1 MKWGVLNQKR
11 PSQYPLS
18 PDPSLKESEIGLT
31 KVIPREFET
40 SLPRLPWGSH
50 KALIITLNP
59 KKEDLPSIF
68 LERKEVSE
76 ILENAGFEV
85 VQLNANEADNPSEFR
100 SILASDHWDILHF
113 IGHMDGA
120 KNMVGISEHISAADF
135 VASCCRSAP
144 PRLVVLNACRSG
156 DTTSKTEVGGISGPI
171 AEQFCLRGV
180 DAVVATR
187 WDIRDDVCLEFSKA
201 FWETLVAVIGK
212 IDKEKETILDVESA
226 LLSARKILKKEY
238 KMMDACWLA
247 YMLFTSRKDG
257 CYIPSCNVV
266 ALPIEQSHPP
276 FIELKNHVEVC
287 EYLAPG
293 GAGLYL
299 MAHPSC
305 TGKTTT
311 AKLALTSLGID
322 PESNCFLSLRHDDS
336 LTIIE
341 QLHQAIIDLDDAPFH
356 PLILD
361 DAELLM
367 NHIGTNIHAMLLEI
381 SKRLPLL
388 LIMRESKEY
397 FELNMVPFQ
406 ILGFDQDEMRAL
418 RPHRPSPEGFRR
430 YLAQH
435 SIEITL
441 ENSRIL
447 LNRMEGKLFSLPLF
461 FKSVSQKKLDYNLL
475 EYPRDAPLQNRLGSL
490 SSDELLAVQMIS
502 ETMNPIIGAFRAEVA
517 WTALLQ
523 SNLVSSPVTIFK
535 TLALLGITQEY
546 HSPEQTPTEDQINE
560 EFLEKI
566 PEALRKNI
574 VHSPDYEEFT
584 KTRRLMHHDNLEIP
598 PYIALLYTGYTINN
612 DVKQTVKKLPRHPN
626 LQEAQ
631 VVCLNIFRTLK
642 LDNIPRLLDVY
653 DTDEMVLKAISEES
667 SINSDKL
674 NGRRLLTAFRLGKR
688 QIEDTLDKEL
698 EIWFE
703 NPSKLE
709 EAVKFSEP
717 ILFEHMSARLPSLRP
732 ETLFKLGEFFIEHP
746 SLLRLDTRLAGYFL
760 WNLVETGRSEVP
772 KSWVG
777 EMAQFWNK
785 KAWNDLQNRFLD
797 SIRETSDW
805 HPKVEIRRLN
815 LKSSYLLKNKT
826 HDDREEELLAAS
838 LKALSLKTTE
848 VFDMYLL
855 HLNYCQVLYRHLLLK
870 GKRPILHAFEAHLL
884 ASERLIE
891 ENPDE
896 NCLLQQRLTEGVPQR
911 IWMHSALTLLKH
923 RIELREQGDP
933 AQELRWIRDLIEAAH
948 QIGQV
953 CKNLRRACFSEAASR
968 LISLKR
974 RRNLAWT
981 QHLTEIRASF
991 TRIVR
996 NRVWDD
1002 RKSGDTLHISAE
1014 LHIHFIHAY
1023 DPHNPLPPIFP
1034 FSQEHPPSSKE
1045 TERKWYEVMEKIR
1058 QKVETSIDKPTDMSW
1073 VLKHRSASHLE
1084 IDKTLGPL
1092 TSDASSQVAAI
1103 LWKGTQ
1109 HLGTGAANTGAFA
1122 STYPEHL
1129 TDQERIEA
1137 DKHRFGKKP

>member
-406 ILGFDQDEMRAL
+406 ILGFDQDELRAL

-546 HSPEQTPTEDQINE
+546 HSPEQMPNANQIDE
-560 EFLEKI
+560 IFLDKI
-566 PEALRKNI
+566 PEQIRKNF
-574 VHSPDYEEFT
+574 VVSAEYESHIEA
-584 KTRRLMHHDNLEIP
+584 RLNETPEHLNIP
-598 PYIALLYTGYTINN
+598 TYVVFLYSGYTINHN
-612 DVKQTVKKLPRHPN
+612 V
-626 LQEAQ
+626 LQEIKQMEPHGNLVRAQ
-631 VVCLNIFRTLK
+631 ELCISVFHTLNM
-642 LDNIPRLLDVY
+642 DSIPRLKDVY
-653 DTDEMVLKAISEES
+653 DTEEMWLKIMSERPTNEQLKFDEK
-667 SINSDKL
+667 
-674 NGRRLLTAFRLGKR
+674 RLITAFQFGAKQLN
-688 QIEDTLDKEL
+688 DTLDKEMEL
-698 EIWFE
+698 WFE
-703 NPSKLE
+703 QPSSLSSAIRE
-709 EAVKFSEP
+709 CDP

-732 ETLFKLGEFFIEHP
+732 ETMFKFGQFFLENKA
-746 SLLRLDTRLAGYFL
+746 LLKPNSLAGDYFF
-760 WNLVETGRSEVP
+760 WNLVETG
-772 KSWVG
+772 KSDIPNSWIG
-777 EMAQFWNK
+777 AIALFWNK
-785 KAWNDLQNRFLD
+785 EEWRILQTRVENKLSELPFLGA
-797 SIRETSDW
+797 
-805 HPKVEIRRLN
+805 KLKIRRLN
-815 LKSSYLLKNKT
+815 LRSSYLLRSKN
-826 HDDREEELLAAS
+826 HSEREEDLLVAS
-838 LKALSLKTTE
+838 LKALDLSTNE
-848 VFDMYLL
+848 AYEMYLL
-855 HLNYCQVLYRHLLLK
+855 HLNFSQVLYRHLLLK
-870 GKRPILHAFEAHLL
+870 GSRPVLHAFEEHLG

-891 ENPDE
+891 QNTEKDV
-896 NCLLQQRLTEGVPQR
+896 LLRDLIKKGIPQR
-911 IWMHSALTLLKH
+911 VWMHSTHALLKH
-923 RIELREQGDP
+923 RIALREQGN
-933 AQELRWIRDLIEAAH
+933 ATQELRWIRDLFEAGH
-948 QIGQV
+948 QIGQI
-953 CKNLRRACFSEAASR
+953 NTDLRRACISEAASR

-974 RRNLAWT
+974 RPNLSWS
-981 QHLTEIRASF
+981 QNLTEIRAAL
-991 TRIVR
+991 TRKIR
-996 NRVWDD
+996 ARVWED
-1002 RKSGDTLHISAE
+1002 RMSSDTLHVNAE
-1014 LHIHFIHAY
+1014 LHTHFIY
-1023 DPHNPLPPIFP
+1023 SFDPYNPLPPILKREQ
-1034 FSQEHPPSSKE
+1034 SPPDFSKE
-1045 TERKWYEVMEKIR
+1045 TKVNWYKKMDEIVEKF
-1058 QKVETSIDKPTDMSW
+1058 ENLPDEPTDFSW
-1073 VLKHRSASHLE
+1073 LLHHKSASILE

-1137 DKHRFGKKP
+1137 DKHRFG